1 MKKTIGMLTAVTAIF
16 ALFLVNISVAQDTP
30 PTYVNGGVRLE
41 GLKTFGNDII
51 GGFSYLN
58 SGAGFSILPGGDC
71 HRQETAEGI
80 AAARGTLNAGGNVS
94 ENSLSLNSL
103 ARTITEATQLKGK
116 SGEVY
121 IDGLAERANW
131 GTLKIGDSFISGWDS
146 SQALYYGTAS
156 GPSPSILGKA
166 VTSGTM
172 ELSITPNSTTGKI
185 TDDSLALVRGTPGT
199 ADPAVQ
205 GSAGLA
211 SGTHV
216 SGPDFTAAAQTD
228 TRAAYSAT
236 DPKKAAG
243 GLEID
248 SSTQV
253 TQNPDGSVSLKATT
267 GAKAFTKTGPTAP
280 VKK

>member
-1 MKKTIGMLTAVTAIF
+1 MKKTIGMTVVLVAIF
-16 ALFLVNISVAQDTP
+16 ALFLVNLSVAQDTP
-30 PTYVNGGVRLE
+30 PTFVNGAVRLE
-41 GLKTFGNDII
+41 GIKNFGNDVI
-51 GGFSYLN
+51 GGYSYLN
-58 SGAGFSILPGGDC
+58 SGAGFKILPGGDC
-71 HRQETAEGI
+71 RQQETAEGI

-131 GTLKIGDSFISGWDS
+131 GTLEKGPSFISGWDS
-146 SQALYYGTAS
+146 SRALYNGTVS

-166 VTSGTM
+166 VTDGNM
-172 ELSITPNSTTGKI
+172 ELSITPNSTNGRL
-185 TDDSLALVRGTPGT
+185 TDNSLALVKGTPGA

-216 SGPDFTAAAQTD
+216 SGPDFSAAAQTD
-228 TRAAYSAT
+228 SRAAYSAA

-243 GLEID
+243 GLEIN
-248 SSTQV
+248 SNTNI
-253 TQNPDGSVSLKATT
+253 TQNPDGSLTLRAIT